1 RHLFRCSLVR
11 ERISRKLML
20 FHNILYISKIYRDIF
35 TKLGVNLVIYGWGM
49 EEHDLHLLI
58 RMAGIGIQRV
68 AVSIFKKD
76 ETFSTKLIN

>member
-1 RHLFRCSLVR
+1 
-11 ERISRKLML
+11 
-20 FHNILYISKIYRDIF
+20 
-35 TKLGVNLVIYGWGM
+35 M

-76 ETFSTKLIN
+76 EAFSKKLINKSISRTTDCSGFLR

>member
-1 RHLFRCSLVR
+1 
-11 ERISRKLML
+11 M
-20 FHNILYISKIYRDIF
+20 
-35 TKLGVNLVIYGWGM
+35 IYGWGM

-76 ETFSTKLIN
+76 EAFSKKLINKSISRTTDCSGFLR

>member
-1 RHLFRCSLVR
+1 
-11 ERISRKLML
+11 M
-20 FHNILYISKIYRDIF
+20 F
-35 TKLGVNLVIYGWGM
+35 TELGVNLVIYGWGM

-76 ETFSTKLIN
+76 EAFSKKLINKSISRTTDCSGFLR

>member
-1 RHLFRCSLVR
+1 
-11 ERISRKLML
+11 M
-20 FHNILYISKIYRDIF
+20 YRDIF
-35 TKLGVNLVIYGWGM
+35 TELGVNLVIYGWGM

-76 ETFSTKLIN
+76 EAFSTKLIN